1 MKKMETPC
9 VKVCVIDEKT
19 THGAPLCIGCGR
31 TRREIAE
38 WTCLTKNERLSIMA
52 ECLVRIERMT
62 KRGKTDSG
70 KNRRDFRSGKDLC
83 GNTDS

>member
-19 THGAPLCIGCGR
+19 THCIGCGR

-52 ECLVRIERMT
+52 ECLVRIERLT
-62 KRGKTDSG
+62 KRGKLDSG
-70 KNRRDFRSGKDLC
+70 KSRRD
-83 GNTDS
+83 